1 MGKGRT
7 IAQTLRIRAYNGPG
21 AGSRSPRYSLG
32 YTNFSGPTLVKTRL
46 PPPFR
51 TFVLMQ
57 RLDLKQLLSQKL
69 SPQQIQFIK
78 LLQIPTAELET
89 RIKEEMEVNPALEED
104 EPDDTEEMERDE
116 DDGDEADDDPDASLD
131 NDENTL
137 EEDFD
142 DRNNDQEM
150 ADELPEPEIQ
160 PKDEGPADTEA
171 NADTTDL
178 DLSDYLN
185 DDEIAGY
192 KMQGDGPGEE
202 EERDTPLADTS
213 GSLLDSLLDQLHF
226 ASLNERQEAI
236 GQQLIGS
243 IDGDGYIRRD
253 LSAIANDLAFS
264 QNLEVTVAEIE
275 AVLRVVQGF
284 DPPGIAAR
292 DLPECLLLQLERR
305 PQDEATTNA
314 ERILTDTFEEFSKK
328 HYPRIQQK
336 LDLEDDELKE
346 AISVILKLN
355 PKPGGSGPSGLGKTQ
370 YLMPDFILTNDNG
383 VFNLTLN
390 ARNAPELRVSPAYTE
405 MFRTYDKAAKKD
417 TKMKEAVTF
426 VKQKLDS
433 AKWFIDAIRQRQNTL
448 LRTMNAIVELQ
459 TEFFVEGDE
468 GKLRPMILKD
478 IAQRISMDISTVS
491 RVANSKSIQT
501 EFGIY
506 PLKYFFSEGIATDSG
521 EDASS
526 REVKSI
532 LKELIGKESKERPL
546 SDDKLEKMLNARGYN
561 IARRTVAKYRE
572 QLNIPVARLRKEL

>member
-1 MGKGRT
+1 
-7 IAQTLRIRAYNGPG
+7 
-21 AGSRSPRYSLG
+21 
-32 YTNFSGPTLVKTRL
+32 
-46 PPPFR
+46 
-51 TFVLMQ
+51 MQ

-89 RIKEEMEVNPALEED
+89 RIKEEMEVNPALEEGDTD
-104 EPDDTEEMERDE
+104 EPDEQERNE
-116 DDGDEADDDPDASLD
+116 DDDRDDENDPDAEYDSDNSTLD
-131 NDENTL
+131 
-137 EEDFD
+137 EDFEDRAD
-142 DRNNDQEM
+142 DR
-150 ADELPEPEIQ
+150 ADDIPEPEIT
-160 PKDEGPADTEA
+160 PKDDTPEQPD
-171 NADTTDL
+171 NTDL

-192 KMQGDGPGEE
+192 KMQGDGPGDE
-202 EERDTPLADTS
+202 EERDMPLADTS
-213 GSLLDSLLDQLHF
+213 GSLMDALLDQLHF
-226 ASLNERQEAI
+226 ADLDEKQEAI

-253 LSAIANDLAFS
+253 LAAIANDMAFS
-264 QNLEVTVAEIE
+264 QNIETTVAEIE

-284 DPPGIAAR
+284 DPAGIAAR

-305 PQDEATTNA
+305 PQDDDTVNA
-314 ERILTDTFEEFSKK
+314 ERILTETFEEFTKK
-328 HYPRIQQK
+328 HYVRIQQK
-336 LDLEDDELKE
+336 LDLEDDELKD

-355 PKPGGSGPSGLGKTQ
+355 PKPGGSGPTGPGKTQ

-383 VFNLTLN
+383 VLNLTLN

-405 MFRTYDKAAKKD
+405 MFRTYDKASKKD
-417 TKMKEAVTF
+417 QKMKEAVTF

-459 TEFFVEGDE
+459 REFFIEGDE

-478 IAQRISMDISTVS
+478 IATRIGMDISTVS
-491 RVANSKSIQT
+491 RVANSKSVQT

-532 LKELIGKESKERPL
+532 LKDLVGNESKARPL